1 MSLDSLSISV
11 CIVTYNPDTEILFK
25 IIHILRNSGLSI
37 ILVDNN
43 SSDKSFLSLLQN
55 VDNIIPL
62 ENNVGLGKAYNIC
75 CEASK
80 KLGAEWILFLDQ
92 DSIPLE
98 PFKVNEVIEKLKN
111 NAQLYYNIA
120 IVSINSDIATKTSII
135 NDDFYLAK
143 YVVGSGMIVK
153 NCVCE
158 KYKFLENLFL
168 YSIDIE
174 YSTRIR
180 RAGYY
185 ILAYKKQ
192 MLDYKMGEI
201 SKKYR
206 RKIPRYLSYLLS
218 KLTGKDLTSYPFYS
232 NPLRYYMMLRNNIYL
247 LTRHKVEI
255 TYSKYLPLFVLYLYE
270 NLGLKETLKYVLRAM
285 KYGIFGNLDNDNKRI
300 FNSK

>member
-1 MSLDSLSISV
+1 M
-11 CIVTYNPDTEILFK
+11 
-25 IIHILRNSGLSI
+25 
-37 ILVDNN
+37 
-43 SSDKSFLSLLQN
+43 
-55 VDNIIPL
+55 PL

-111 NAQLYYNIA
+111 YAQLYYNTA

-174 YSTRIR
+174 YSVRLR

-192 MLDYKMGEI
+192 MLKYRMGEI
-201 SKKYR
+201 YKKYR

-218 KLTGKDLTSYPFYS
+218 KLTGKDLTTYPFYS

-285 KYGIFGNLDNDNKRI
+285 KYGIFGNLDNDNKGI

>member
-1 MSLDSLSISV
+1 MSISV

-43 SSDKSFLSLLQN
+43 SSDKNFLSLLQN
-55 VDNIIPL
+55 VDIIIPL

-111 NAQLYYNIA
+111 YTQLYYNTA

-153 NCVCE
+153 KCVCE

-192 MLDYKMGEI
+192 MLKYKMGEI
-201 SKKYR
+201 YKKYR

-218 KLTGKDLTSYPFYS
+218 KLTGKDLTTYPFYS

-247 LTRHKVEI
+247 LIRHKVEI

-285 KYGIFGNLDNDNKRI
+285 KYGIFGNLDNDNKGI